1 LIHGY
6 RLGLPTKCDTLANDL
21 LAGHTVVLPPLY
33 KRFYPQENRESL
45 ITMQYTQVLLSPVR
59 FFILSLLLMVT
70 PLANAN
76 PIANAAIQTPHVVPS
91 APEIAGDA
99 YLLIDFDS
107 GRVLAEKRANERV
120 EPASL
125 TKIMTGY
132 VVINEL
138 NNGNM
143 SMDDMVTISKKAWKM
158 PGSKMFIEVGKK
170 VSVRDLI
177 KGMVI
182 QSGNDASV
190 ALAEHIAGSEEV
202 FAQLMNKYAKSLGMT
217 NTHYV
222 NATGLPHEDHY
233 TSAHDLA
240 LLTKALIQ
248 NFPEEYAWYSEK
260 KFTFNGITQYNR
272 NKLLWQDETVDGLKT
287 GHTESAGYCLVSSAK
302 RDDMRLI
309 SVVLG
314 TNSANTRVQE
324 TQKLLNYG
332 FRFFETHKMYNAF
345 QRLKDVT
352 VWEGNRD
359 LMGLGLAED
368 LFVTVPRGQYNN
380 LKLDTLVANA
390 IKAPVSEGSE
400 MGELKVTLG
409 EKEIATRPL
418 IALDSVQEGSFFK
431 KLIDQVKMTFQ
442 SLLGGE

>member
-1 LIHGY
+1 MAA
-6 RLGLPTKCDTLANDL
+6 PVADALA
-21 LAGHTVVLPPLY
+21 A
-33 KRFYPQENRESL
+33 
-45 ITMQYTQVLLSPVR
+45 PV
-59 FFILSLLLMVT
+59 
-70 PLANAN
+70 
-76 PIANAAIQTPHVVPS
+76 PHVVPS
-91 APEIAGDA
+91 PPEIAGDA
-99 YLLIDFDS
+99 YLLIDFNS
-107 GRVLAEKRANERV
+107 GRVLAEKKSNDRV

-138 NNGNM
+138 RNGNM
-143 SMDDMVTISKKAWKM
+143 KMDDMVTISKKAWKM
-158 PGSKMFIEVGKK
+158 PGSKMFIEVGKQ

-222 NATGLPHEDHY
+222 NATGLPHPEHY
-233 TSAHDLA
+233 TTAHDLA
-240 LLTKALIQ
+240 ILTKALIQ
-248 NFPEEYAWYSEK
+248 NFPDEYKWYSEK

-287 GHTESAGYCLVSSAK
+287 GHTESAGFCLVSSAK
-302 RDDMRLI
+302 RDEMRLI

-314 TNSANTRVQE
+314 TSSANTRIQE

-332 FRFFETHKMYNAF
+332 FRFFETHKLYNAF

-352 VWEGNRD
+352 IWEGNRD
-359 LMGLGLAED
+359 LVGLGLNND
-368 LFVTVPRGQYNN
+368 LYVTIPRGQYKNI
-380 LKLDTLVANA
+380 KIDTLVEPT
-390 IKAPVSEGSE
+390 IKAPASEGD
-400 MGELKVTLG
+400 ELGSLQITLG
-409 EKEIATRPL
+409 GEEVANRPL
-418 IALDSVQEGSFFK
+418 VALDTVEEGSFFK
-431 KLIDQVKMTFQ
+431 KLIDQLKLTFK
-442 SLLGGE
+442 SLFGSEA